1 MSKIE
6 KTEEMFCYQCE
17 QRAGCSGCTGARGVC
32 GKSSKTALLQ
42 DKLTGSL
49 VALAE
54 AVGEQNV
61 SEKTNRIMIEG
72 LFATLTNVNFDDEA
86 LEKLIETALKEKRFT
101 HQDVQLVRLHVDA
114 WKSMKWKKY
123 GESRMRISNP

>member
-61 SEKTNRIMIEG
+61 AEKTNRIMIEG

-86 LEKLIETALKEKRFT
+86 LE
-101 HQDVQLVRLHVDA
+101 
-114 WKSMKWKKY
+114 
-123 GESRMRISNP
+123 

>member
-86 LEKLIETALKEKRFT
+86 LEKLIETAVKEKEVYASGCSVCQAPCGR
-101 HQDVQLVRLHVDA
+101 
-114 WKSMKWKKY
+114 MEIY
-123 GESRMRISNP
+123 ESSLPVLSGGFR

>member
-42 DKLTGSL
+42 DKLPEVWL
-49 VALAE
+49 RL
-54 AVGEQNV
+54 QKQ
-61 SEKTNRIMIEG
+61 SENRMY
-72 LFATLTNVNFDDEA
+72 
-86 LEKLIETALKEKRFT
+86 LKR
-101 HQDVQLVRLHVDA
+101 QIVL
-114 WKSMKWKKY
+114 
-123 GESRMRISNP
+123 

>member
-54 AVGEQNV
+54 LMHADYDAIYAVKDGSYCELQKN
-61 SEKTNRIMIEG
+61 EDK
-72 LFATLTNVNFDDEA
+72 
-86 LEKLIETALKEKRFT
+86 
-101 HQDVQLVRLHVDA
+101 
-114 WKSMKWKKY
+114 
-123 GESRMRISNP
+123 

>member
-1 MSKIE
+1 MSKKE

-54 AVGEQNV
+54 AVGEHFFCFFYFAHLLFSFSCFTYFFKFLV
-61 SEKTNRIMIEG
+61 SMVRIYY
-72 LFATLTNVNFDDEA
+72 N
-86 LEKLIETALKEKRFT
+86 
-101 HQDVQLVRLHVDA
+101 
-114 WKSMKWKKY
+114 
-123 GESRMRISNP
+123 

>member
-42 DKLTGSL
+42 DQINRKLWL
-49 VALAE
+49 RL
-54 AVGEQNV
+54 QKQ
-61 SEKTNRIMIEG
+61 SENRMY
-72 LFATLTNVNFDDEA
+72 
-86 LEKLIETALKEKRFT
+86 LKR
-101 HQDVQLVRLHVDA
+101 QIVL
-114 WKSMKWKKY
+114 
-123 GESRMRISNP
+123 